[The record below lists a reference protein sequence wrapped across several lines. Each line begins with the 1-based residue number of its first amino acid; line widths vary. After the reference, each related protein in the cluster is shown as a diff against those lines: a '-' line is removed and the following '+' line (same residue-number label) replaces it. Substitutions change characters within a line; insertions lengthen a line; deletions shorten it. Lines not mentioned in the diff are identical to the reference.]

1 MVVSDSSS
9 EGLTELFHNYVSYKD
24 NSLKVSLDKNLKE
37 VFDLGIS
44 HFKMWLDNMSL
55 FLQKDFKNIKCFLSE
70 NYF

>member
-1 MVVSDSSS
+1 MDVGDSSR
-9 EGLTELFHNYVSYKD
+9 EGLIELLHNYVSHKD

>member
-9 EGLTELFHNYVSYKD
+9 EGLTELLHNYVSYKD

-44 HFKMWLDNMSL
+44 HFKMWLDDMSL